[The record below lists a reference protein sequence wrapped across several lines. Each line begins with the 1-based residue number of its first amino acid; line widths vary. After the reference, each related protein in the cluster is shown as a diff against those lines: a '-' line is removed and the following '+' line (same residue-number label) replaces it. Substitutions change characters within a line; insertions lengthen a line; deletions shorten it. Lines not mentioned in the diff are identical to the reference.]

1 MASADAKK
9 KCRQYS
15 QEYLKFGFIASF
27 SNETMPM
34 CLLYQKVF
42 SNDAMKPSKMKD
54 YLEKG
59 FTLIRKTKILS
70 FLRCW
75 KKIRNQ
81 SNLKAFFKAPG
92 IVDCEG
98 GLKASIQHLP

>member
-27 SNETMPM
+27 SNETKPM

-42 SNDAMKPSKMKD
+42 NNDAMKPSKMKD

-70 FLRCW
+70 FLRHQYSISLNIA
-75 KKIRNQ
+75 KKAQ
-81 SNLKAFFKAPG
+81 SYTIG
-92 IVDCEG
+92 EEIVLPAIKLG
-98 GLKASIQHLP
+98 GR

>member
-15 QEYLKFGFIASF
+15 QESLKFGFIASL

-34 CLLYQKVF
+34 FLLYQKVF

-54 YLEKG
+54 HLEKG
-59 FTLIRKTKILS
+59 FTLIRKTKIL
-70 FLRCW
+70 FFEVL
-75 KKIRNQ
+75 KEKIRNQ
-81 SNLKAFFKAPG
+81 SNLKKRLVLL
-92 IVDCEG
+92 IVKED
-98 GLKASIQHLP
+98 

>member
-54 YLEKG
+54 HLEKG
-59 FTLIRKTKILS
+59 FTLIRKTKILC
-70 FLRCW
+70 FFEVL
-75 KKIRNQ
+75 KEKIRNQ
-81 SNLKAFFKAPG
+81 SNLKAFFKAPAWG
-92 IVDCEG
+92 SMRRRG
-98 GLKASIQHLP
+98 KP